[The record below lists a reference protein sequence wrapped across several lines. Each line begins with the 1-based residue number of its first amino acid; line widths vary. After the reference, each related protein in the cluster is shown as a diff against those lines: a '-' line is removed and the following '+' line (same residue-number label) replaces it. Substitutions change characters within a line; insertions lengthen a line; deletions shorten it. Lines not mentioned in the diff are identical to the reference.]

1 MRKLILS
8 VCLALWLAVAYV
20 LFNGYV
26 GFLYVY
32 APAIL
37 LSTFM
42 LGAYV
47 VARPT
52 NLLKIKGSELYYA
65 CLATVSVLSLF
76 VIIMVATMGGV
87 YATTDYAYSLWSDR
101 LMYVV
106 GIVAGLLL
114 ISSYRHVVRFVTV
127 SFNSDK
133 E

>member
-8 VCLALWLAVAYV
+8 VCSALWLAIAYV

-47 VARPT
+47 VTDHKPT
-52 NLLKIKGSELYYA
+52 KINDSELYYA
-65 CLATVSVLSLF
+65 CLTTISVLSLL
-76 VIIMVATMGGV
+76 VIIMVAAVGGV
-87 YATTDYAYSLWSDR
+87 YATIDYAYSLWSDTPV
-101 LMYVV
+101 YVV

-114 ISSYRHVVRFVTV
+114 ISSYRHVVRFVMV